1 MAAAHSSRFAVTCG
15 LLRQYMREQQQQQQ
29 QQPAPVTSFL
39 GMIAA
44 AAEEQ
49 EEEDDRTMQLFPP
62 RAGVQ
67 PSTRPA
73 SQERP
78 EMGTKA
84 PLTIFYDGRVVVFD
98 DVPAEKAMELMQ
110 LAGSES
116 SPAPVAKAEPA
127 PVQQMPAPVLA
138 TQPAALPEMPI
149 ARKASLQRFLQKRK
163 QRIVTSSPYQKAAM
177 ASPAPEKS
185 FAVVNPVK
193 DEPASLWLGL

>member
-1 MAAAHSSRFAVTCG
+1 MTTAYSSRFAITCG
-15 LLRQYMREQQQQQQ
+15 LLRQYMREQQQQHQQ
-29 QQPAPVTSFL
+29 TAPVTSFL

-44 AAEEQ
+44 AAAAAAEKP

-73 SQERP
+73 SQERA

-84 PLTIFYDGRVVVFD
+84 PLTIFYDGRVVVFE
-98 DVPAEKAMELMQ
+98 DVPAEKAMELIQ

-116 SPAPVAKAEPA
+116 SPAPVAMAA
-127 PVQQMPAPVLA
+127 PVPA
-138 TQPAALPEMPI
+138 TQTAALSDIPI
-149 ARKASLQRFLQKRK
+149 ARKVSLQQFLQKRK
-163 QRIVTSSPYQKAAM
+163 QRIATSNPYQKVAM

-185 FAVVNPVK
+185 LAVLNP
-193 DEPASLWLGL
+193 WLAL